1 MNKSSK
7 QIAQNLFNE
16 IVKEYEN
23 EKMLKNGG
31 FVEKTTTTKFLSC
44 RRL

>member
-7 QIAQNLFNE
+7 QIAEELFNE
-16 IVKEYEN
+16 IVRDYEN
-23 EKMLKNGG
+23 EKMLRNGG
-31 FVEKTTTTKFLSC
+31 FVEKTTSAKFLSS